1 MAQWERAETI
11 RLAPDTVA
19 VLATAHRHFSPAPL
33 MGYADTMSLTTLIV
47 VHPREMIRLGLSCI
61 FKGQA
66 GIRVVSEAATAKAAQ
81 KLIKQ
86 HHPDL
91 VLLFDQLDDGDSFDL
106 AKKLTESTPD
116 LKILML
122 GVQES
127 PTSLARAAAA
137 GAHDY
142 LFEGS
147 SSREILDAVK
157 RAASGK
163 PPSPTSPYSKVLASM
178 RDRSTNPAVDLTPR
192 ELQVLR
198 HIGYGLSN
206 EEIARSMK
214 ISIETVKEHVQNIL
228 RKMGVKDR
236 TQAAVWVVK
245 QGLV

>member
-1 MAQWERAETI
+1 M
-11 RLAPDTVA
+11 
-19 VLATAHRHFSPAPL
+19 
-33 MGYADTMSLTTLIV
+33 TMPTSLIV
-47 VHPREMIRLGLSCI
+47 VHPREMIRLGLLAV
-61 FKGQA
+61 FKDQA
-66 GIRVVSEAATAKAAQ
+66 GIKVIGEAPTAKAAQ

-91 VLLFDQLDDGDSFDL
+91 ALLYDQLDDGDSFDL

-116 LKILML
+116 LKIVML

-127 PTSLARAAAA
+127 PTNFARAAAA
-137 GAHDY
+137 GAKDY

-147 SSREILDAVK
+147 SGQEILDTIK

-163 PPSPTSPYSKVLASM
+163 PPSPLTSYGKVLASM
-178 RDRSTNPAVDLTPR
+178 RDRGSNSAVDLTPR

-198 HIGYGLSN
+198 HVGYGLSN
-206 EEIARSMK
+206 DEIARSLE
-214 ISIETVKEHVQNIL
+214 ISVETIKEHVQNIL
-228 RKMGVKDR
+228 RKMGVQDR